1 MDFTQAK
8 AIGRDIKT
16 DFPALNY
23 GKGYDNCWMI
33 DGYQPG
39 QLQTAAT
46 LYSELSGRQM
56 EILTTQPA
64 IQIYTGN
71 WLSGCPVAKCGRSYF
86 DYEGVALECQHCPD
100 SPNHPDYPTTVLEPG
115 ETFQEAIIWSFSTR

>member
-1 MDFTQAK
+1 MIEDAVVLK
-8 AIGRDIKT
+8 SEKSGRTLRVSSD
-16 DFPALNY
+16 
-23 GKGYDNCWMI
+23 
-33 DGYQPG
+33 QPG
-39 QLQTAAT
+39 V
-46 LYSELSGRQM
+46 
-56 EILTTQPA
+56 
-64 IQIYTGN
+64 QIYTGN